1 MSDIFNIDQSKAT
14 NPSTNL
20 AKDSSK
26 QQVNVTH
33 NVQAQ
38 KQSLV
43 DAVSEIEELLNDLA
57 QRYPPNA
64 SERQKQIVLQME
76 LEQLAQNDPSLRDR
90 FLAAAKAGSL
100 ELVKVLT
107 NNPFVTVSLETA
119 KGWFEAESGHK

>member
-1 MSDIFNIDQSKAT
+1 MSDNFNIDQSKAT

-26 QQVNVTH
+26 QQVNLT
-33 NVQAQ
+33 NTVQAQ

-43 DAVSEIEELLNDLA
+43 NAISEIEELFNTLA
-57 QRYPPNA
+57 ERYPNA
-64 SERQKQIVLQME
+64 SEPQKQIVLQME
-76 LEQLAQNDPSLRDR
+76 LEQLAKNDPSLRDR
-90 FLAAAKAGSL
+90 FLGAAKAGSI

-107 NNPFVTVSLETA
+107 NNPFVSVPLETA